1 MENLALFE
9 RESLLQDQGR
19 PNGNERR
26 GRVDLSTMTIHD
38 FAQKLRMQKINIRF
52 SAVPAAAEKF
62 PPQETDVLVSR
73 DGETFLG
80 INRVSGKFAAH
91 RRHACVEGHASS
103 PLTREQLETLQAC

>member
-1 MENLALFE
+1 MENLGFRE
-9 RESLLQDQGR
+9 RENVLQDQGP
-19 PNGNERR
+19 PNGKRR
-26 GRVDLSTMTIHD
+26 WPAVKLCTMTIHD

-52 SAVPAAAEKF
+52 SAVPSAAENF
-62 PPQETDVLVSR
+62 PPQETDVLVSC

-103 PLTREQLETLQAC
+103 PLTREQLETLQVC